1 MPVTSV
7 SLVLR
12 SLPKPHYGSREILFG
27 RPGGQLRREERV
39 ESREERRGER
49 ERERGERERKREE
62 REREREIESERGEE
76 RERERERERRER
88 ERERVY
94 VGSCK
99 NRGSETLYRL
109 IPGWCVMYI
118 FKMPK
123 WGQPDSVLM
132 GGVYIFVLMCHFQ
145 AKAKECCPTF

>member
-49 ERERGERERKREE
+49 EREGREREKERGEREGERD
-62 REREREIESERGEE
+62 RERERGGEGE
-76 RERERERERRER
+76 GERERERRER
-88 ERERVY
+88 ERESLCRELQ
-94 VGSCK
+94 K
-99 NRGSETLYRL
+99 QR
-109 IPGWCVMYI
+109 
-118 FKMPK
+118 K
-123 WGQPDSVLM
+123 
-132 GGVYIFVLMCHFQ
+132 
-145 AKAKECCPTF
+145 